1 MEYQKIDENTIRCI
15 VTERDMENF
24 GINIDE
30 FLTHTKKSD
39 EFLRYIVEEAR
50 EELGYQTTHGLI
62 SMRVE
67 IMEDKRISITFAG
80 SDEASIREQMIS
92 RLKMIFPN
100 INRAVL
106 EGVLEELANIHE
118 TEKAA
123 KLQSLL
129 ENMAELNARGALPE
143 NTGEKRGQAATALQQ
158 DPYRLYSFD
167 SMDSVIRFCQDSG
180 IRQPVKSHLFKVS
193 GRYYLLVLRYRIS
206 DAKFN
211 LLTLC
216 AFDYGKVHFEV
227 DSMLKYIEEH
237 GEIII
242 QDKAFGTL
250 RKIG

>member
-1 MEYQKIDENTIRCI
+1 MEYHKIDENTIRCI

-80 SDEASIREQMIS
+80 SDEASIREQMIA

-100 INRAVL
+100 INRDIL
-106 EGVLEELANIHE
+106 EGVLAQLSTMQE

-123 KLQSLL
+123 RLKSLL
-129 ENMAELNARGALPE
+129 ESMAQLNAQGAAASE
-143 NTGEKRGQAATALQQ
+143 NAGIGEPRKGMQQ
-158 DPYRLYSFD
+158 DAYRLYSFD
-167 SMDSVIRFCQDSG
+167 TMDQVIRYCVDTG
-180 IRQPVKSHLFKVS
+180 LRQPVKSHLFKVN
-193 GRYYLLVLRYRIS
+193 GRYYLLIMRYRIS
-206 DAKFN
+206 DVKFN

-216 AFDYGKVHFEV
+216 AFDYGKVHFEPER
-227 DSMLKYIEEH
+227 MLHYIEEH